1 MVWPVTENLYG
12 RFSRMTNE
20 ELFSKAVSGDWLAE
34 KFERPSVSDGV
45 GKFLLKGTSKGFAAF
60 SDAIKDGQVVF
71 FSAFDDACNRE
82 AGFAVYNASEKSLTP
97 VESNSALANGK
108 YLSGDVRPISF
119 PEGGTICAT
128 FNAEAFNTVW
138 EHVHNRQNPHEVTA
152 DQIPQDNY
160 NGLGDDV
167 QTALDTL
174 GKAIS
179 TINPDEIPDWQDV
192 VRDDIEGNT
201 DLLQRPLNRFIHED
215 GHGEWIV
222 DEGGVPPGTVIGDV
236 PMWKGREYIP
246 VKLITD
252 NILDVQ
258 SESAK
263 RDDFLIF
270 NGSGKWVAESF
281 HMDTTL
287 HFMGS
292 WDFTTDPPAN
302 PKAGDLYINTT
313 EGKMSA
319 GWGPLADTE
328 VHAGNMVGYSGSKGR
343 WYLLGDVASSAVIQV
358 VEGDCIV
365 VDETQPDRPV
375 VGLTKACQADI
386 ALGVEAHGWG
396 DHAQDIID
404 LNDKIDNLGQ
414 NGGQALKELEQK
426 VDDNKL
432 EFDNHTHK
440 MDDLTDVNATSPTQ
454 DDLLIWNG
462 VNWVSDSFDFIQT
475 AMRFKG
481 AIAPTASAPSAPENG
496 DLYVFDTA
504 GTIDSSWGPISGQAV
519 QPGKFVGYSSANGRW
534 YLLGDMSDVGVT
546 EVSPGLCIDVDATA
560 PAKPV
565 VSVDEVTR
573 NKIDDAYGWG
583 DHSADITDLEGKIEE
598 LSKLE
603 GSDVTN
609 LQGQINDLKND
620 LNNHEHAMD
629 DLSDVNADPAG
640 NKRDDLLIWNGVSQ
654 WVSTDFKFI
663 QTALRFK
670 GGIAPTAA
678 APTNPEG
685 GDLYVFES
693 DGTVSASWGAI
704 AGRVVQAGKFVGYAA
719 GSNNR
724 WFLLG
729 DMADVG
735 VMKVV
740 KGAGILVD
748 DSKPSEPVVSV
759 EFGTTSS
766 TVARGDHT
774 HSEYL
779 TSSDVNLDWVHTN
792 EDQKN
797 IGLGWNVNFG
807 TSNTEEVLIGNNV
820 NGGGAAVA
828 IGGGAEA
835 AVLSVALGYGAVA
848 GEEAVAIGQD
858 AFANNFEFAISPIIR
873 SVNFTRQ
880 TVQAKDYLDADGNS
894 IIGAGGDVDLS
905 NYYTKTESDGKYE
918 PKFAKNS
925 AFNKDFGTTST
936 TVSRGDHAHSQYL
949 TSSNLTGYAT
959 EAWVTSGFQ
968 PKGNYALVGDSYT
981 KAESDAK
988 YELKGGGGLPDGDW
1002 HCTGSITA
1010 AGNIT
1015 AYSTSDERLKD
1026 DITAMPVGLIDGIS
1040 PVTWKWKEGGK
1051 KSGGVVAQQLEQ
1063 CGLGNW
1069 VHEAPD
1075 GTLGVDYNA
1084 LIGVLLAEVKSL
1096 KDRVK
1101 ELEK

>member
-1 MVWPVTENLYG
+1 
-12 RFSRMTNE
+12 MTNE

-34 KFERPSVSDGV
+34 KFERPTVADGV

-108 YLSGDVRPISF
+108 YLSGDVRPIPF
-119 PEGGTICAT
+119 PDGGTICGT
-128 FNAEAFNTVW
+128 FNAEAFNVVW

-152 DQIPQDNY
+152 DQIPQNNY

-179 TINPDEIPDWQDV
+179 TLDPDELPDWQDV

-270 NGSGKWVAESF
+270 NGNGKWVAESF
-281 HMDTTL
+281 HIETTL

-313 EGKMSA
+313 EGEMSA

-328 VHAGNMVGYSGSKGR
+328 VHSGNMVGYSGNKGR

-375 VGLTKACQADI
+375 VGLTTACQADI

-396 DHAQDIID
+396 DHAQDVQD
-404 LNDKIDNLGQ
+404 LNDKINNLSQ
-414 NGGQALKELEQK
+414 NGGQALQELEQK

-432 EFDNHTHK
+432 EFDNHTHE
-440 MDDLTDVNATSPTQ
+440 MDDLTDVNATSPTK

-475 AMRFKG
+475 VMRFKG
-481 AIAPTASAPSAPENG
+481 AIAPTAAAPTNPENG
-496 DLYVFDTA
+496 DLYIFDTA

-583 DHSADITDLEGKIEE
+583 DHSGSINNLQGQIDALSQLEG
-598 LSKLE
+598 
-603 GSDVTN
+603 GDVTN
-609 LQGQINDLKND
+609 LQGQINDLRDD

-629 DLSDVNADPAG
+629 DISDVNADPAG
-640 NKRDDLLIWNGVSQ
+640 NKRDDLLIWNGNGQ

-678 APTNPEG
+678 APADPEG
-685 GDLYVFES
+685 GDLYVFET
-693 DGTVSASWGAI
+693 DGTISASWGEI

-740 KGAGILVD
+740 KGTGILVD

-766 TVARGDHT
+766 TVARGNHT
-774 HSEYL
+774 HSQYL
-779 TSSDVNLDWVHTN
+779 ETETDPTVPQHV
-792 EDQKN
+792 KN
-797 IGLGWNVNFG
+797 ITTTQISNWDTAYGW
-807 TSNTEEVLIGNNV
+807 GNH
-820 NGGGAAVA
+820 ATQ
-828 IGGGAEA
+828 
-835 AVLSVALGYGAVA
+835 GYLKA
-848 GEEAVAIGQD
+848 
-858 AFANNFEFAISPIIR
+858 
-873 SVNFTRQ
+873 
-880 TVQAKDYLDADGNS
+880 
-894 IIGAGGDVDLS
+894 GDVPSTDLS
-905 NYYTKTESDGKYE
+905 NYYTKGESDGKYE
-918 PKFAKNS
+918 PKFSKNN
-925 AFNKDFGTTST
+925 AFNKNFGTTSG
-936 TVSRGDHAHSQYL
+936 TVAQGDHTHSQYL
-949 TSSNLTGYAT
+949 TSGNLSGYAT
-959 EAWVTSGFQ
+959 ESWVTAGFQ
-968 PKGNYALVGDSYT
+968 PKGNYALVGASYT
-981 KAESDAK
+981 KAESDNK
-988 YELKGGGGLPDGDW
+988 YELKGAGGGLPAGDW

-1010 AGNIT
+1010 VGNIT
-1015 AYSTSDERLKD
+1015 AYSSSDERLKD
-1026 DITAMPVGLIDGIS
+1026 DITAMPVGLIDGIN
-1040 PVTWKWKEGGK
+1040 PVTWKWKDGGK

-1084 LIGVLLAEVKSL
+1084 LIGVLLSEVKAL
-1096 KDRVK
+1096 KSRVE
-1101 ELEK
+1101 ELESAD